1 MSEKEE
7 KNMMSHSQRICFS
20 LFLLVLALVFVPAAQ
35 AEPVN
40 MLSLQEGTLPVTIP
54 PTYGGWN
61 AENLL
66 DDSPQSG
73 WACASGNIA
82 NNVFVFELVAA
93 VILERFEFDNT
104 AVDAEGAGAK
114 EVLVEVSAASASTGF
129 TPVLQAAL
137 ADKTDQQSFPAA
149 AKTPGRWVRLTII
162 SNQGSPEWTELFSFR
177 GFGERPAVPTPA
189 GISGTYETSYS
200 LFHVRQQGT
209 ALTGC
214 YEYNEG
220 LLNGA
225 IEGRVMKIT
234 WQEAGEDNLGPA
246 VMVFAPD
253 GKSFRGFWWRKG
265 LDQGEPGGNWDGK
278 KIDGKVGSCP
288 HWTGSVGGELKK
300 QLSAAK
306 RARLYGILFD
316 FNSAAI
322 RPESKP
328 VLDEVLDLLRSE
340 AGWQLTIEGHTDAI
354 GADDRNQTLSRQRA
368 EAVKVFL
375 VAGGVDAGRL
385 STVGFGE
392 SKPVADNST
401 ELGRA
406 QNRRVELVRQ

>member
-1 MSEKEE
+1 
-7 KNMMSHSQRICFS
+7 MMSHYQRICCS
-20 LFLLVLALVFVPAAQ
+20 LFLLVLSFSLAPRAQ

-40 MLSLQEGTLPVTIP
+40 MLSLQEGALPVTIP

-73 WACASGNIA
+73 WACESGNIA
-82 NNVFVFELVAA
+82 NNVFVFELVEAA
-93 VILERFEFDNT
+93 TLERFEFDNT
-104 AVDAEGAGAK
+104 AVDAEDAGAK
-114 EVLVEVSAASASTGF
+114 DVLVEVSTTSAGTGF

-137 ADKTDQQSFPAA
+137 ADKTDRQGFPVAA
-149 AKTPGRWVRLTII
+149 RVPARWVRLTII

-220 LLNGA
+220 LLTGA

-265 LDQGEPGGNWDGK
+265 LEQGEPAGSWDGK
-278 KIDGKVGSCP
+278 KIAAQVGGCP

-316 FNSAAI
+316 FNSAVI

-328 VLDEVLDLLRSE
+328 VLDEVLEMLRSE

-368 EAVKVFL
+368 EAVKAYL
-375 VAGGVDAGRL
+375 VAGGVDAARL
-385 STVGFGE
+385 TTAGFGE
-392 SKPVADNST
+392 TIPVADNTT

-406 QNRRVELVRQ
+406 RNRRVELARQ